1 MGLLAAYAKVGDA
14 ELADKTLLRFADGRP
29 VAFTEDHGGGRG
41 RMKLC
46 LCDWTGSG
54 LPDLL
59 VGTHRSASVPP
70 GPGGVPRHDIN
81 QATVLLLQNVGR
93 PGEPAFAPP
102 RYVLYRGKPIRLGV
116 HSCAPQAVDWGDGEA
131 DLIVGAESGA
141 LLDLRREDLAH

>member
-1 MGLLAAYAKVGDA
+1 
-14 ELADKTLLRFADGRP
+14 
-29 VAFTEDHGGGRG
+29 
-41 RMKLC
+41 MKLC

-102 RYVLYRGKPIRLGV
+102 RYVLYRGKPHPARHPLLRAAGRGV
-116 HSCAPQAVDWGDGEA
+116 GRMWHSPAFAKA
-131 DLIVGAESGA
+131 TVGK
-141 LLDLRREDLAH
+141 RPLAHEALAKWARL